1 MGTVNSC
8 GLSAPGH
15 RPVPTLLCPSSPAHH
30 SPPPSS
36 SGRGARDLASSV
48 GTLGQWPAARPAAS
62 RRAGSAL
69 GWAVAASCPFQAA
82 LPEPRGSGARSRPAS
97 PPPGA
102 GARAAAQAPSSRA
115 GTSRGAAGARARVR
129 AAGEQGSASEVSGPD
144 VSLPLHTPLP
154 SPRGPSTLG
163 DTSGLRGAAPLIWQ
177 SPRPQSPP
185 LSPSRPQ
192 ANSCPGEVAAPRCA
206 PRAATAEGRGGCGA
220 TGALLDSAGDSHPN

>member
-1 MGTVNSC
+1 MGTVNSR

-144 VSLPLHTPLP
+144 VSLPPHTPALP
-154 SPRGPSTLG
+154 KGPLDARGHVRAPRGGSFDLAVTPPSVP
-163 DTSGLRGAAPLIWQ
+163 AAV
-177 SPRPQSPP
+177 
-185 LSPSRPQ
+185 
-192 ANSCPGEVAAPRCA
+192 AVAAPSEFLSRGSCGPTMCA
-206 PRAATAEGRGGCGA
+206 PRGHC
-220 TGALLDSAGDSHPN
+220 

>member
-1 MGTVNSC
+1 MESVNSC

-15 RPVPTLLCPSSPAHH
+15 RPVPTLLRPSSPAHH

-48 GTLGQWPAARPAAS
+48 GALGQWPAGRPAAS
-62 RRAGSAL
+62 RRAGTVL

-129 AAGEQGSASEVSGPD
+129 AAGEQGSASEVSGPM
-144 VSLPLHTPLP
+144 SLYPPSP
-154 SPRGPSTLG
+154 SPRGPSALG
-163 DTSGLRGAAPLIWQ
+163 DSSGLRGAAPLIWRP
-177 SPRPQSPP
+177 PRPQSPP

-192 ANSCPGEVAAPRCA
+192 ANSCPGKVAVPRGA
-206 PRAATAEGRGGCGA
+206 AEGREGCGA
-220 TGALLDSAGDSHPN
+220 TGALLDSAGDSLPN